1 MKLIAAMQK
10 PDLLQR
16 QIINMNSIG
25 RTAQT
30 NAKLRLGFLVF
41 GIHNV
46 NAEKRE
52 SLVKLT

>member
-1 MKLIAAMQK
+1 MQK
-10 PDLLQR
+10 PDLLQG